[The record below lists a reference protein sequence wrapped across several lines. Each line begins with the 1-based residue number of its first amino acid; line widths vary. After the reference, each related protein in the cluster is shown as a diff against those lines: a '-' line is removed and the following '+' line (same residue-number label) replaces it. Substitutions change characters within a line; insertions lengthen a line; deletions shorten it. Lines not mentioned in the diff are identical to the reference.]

1 MTWGRIKSK
10 LCIVTG
16 RSGVVAKKP
25 YVTRHKNIK
34 RSQLFIMEIV
44 TIGAA
49 GTMESSDIIVRIEP
63 SDREG
68 IELHLESA
76 VMQQFG
82 NQIRKVILETLESLG
97 VKNATVNAVD
107 KGALDCTIAARVSAA
122 AFRAAKSEDFTW
134 VGGRKECHV

>member
-1 MTWGRIKSK
+1 
-10 LCIVTG
+10 
-16 RSGVVAKKP
+16 
-25 YVTRHKNIK
+25 
-34 RSQLFIMEIV
+34 MEIV
-44 TIGAA
+44 TVGAA

-68 IELHLESA
+68 IDLHLESA

-82 NQIRKVILETLESLG
+82 AQIQKVILETLENLG

-122 AFRAAKSEDFTW
+122 AFRAAQSEDFKW
-134 VGGRKECHV
+134 DGGNK